1 MTATKDNQKV
11 VDLSQRQGIAG
22 GGDRLGDLLKLVRG
36 ISQKR
41 INGLVST
48 LFENVDD
55 ALFDLAERAGSN
67 AVQTEYFDG
76 MREVRKKRQLVER
89 VFQEQAAKN
98 FGEFAEGKLKP
109 VKPEAAPQT
118 SAGLSLVDDQEL
130 EESLAVSSM
139 VAKAE
144 NRLQRSLYQINQ
156 RLGVIIGGGKVEDAN
171 NPIGPAVL
179 GQAFRTAVRELQVN
193 VQVKLIIYKLFDR
206 YVMGGLDPLYEEV
219 NIELIRAG
227 VLPQIRHVL
236 PQGSRPMPPP
246 SGAHGATAWRARN
259 GGNAGFDDAGADVL
273 RRRRPPSCRPSSTT
287 PCATCSRAVMAR
299 ARSDYGAGAAWRRA

>member
-1 MTATKDNQKV
+1 MTAPKDTQKV
-11 VDLSQRQGIAG
+11 VDLSQRQGMPG
-22 GGDRLGDLLKLVRG
+22 GNDRLGDILKLVRG

-67 AVQTEYFDG
+67 AIQTEFFDG

-89 VFQEQAAKN
+89 LFQDQAAKN
-98 FGEFAEGKLKP
+98 FTEFAEGKLKA
-109 VKPEAAPQT
+109 VKPEAAPQ
-118 SAGLSLVDDQEL
+118 AGGLSLVDDQEL

-179 GQAFRTAVRELQVN
+179 GQAFRIAV
-193 VQVKLIIYKLFDR
+193 K
-206 YVMGGLDPLYEEV
+206 
-219 NIELIRAG
+219 
-227 VLPQIRHVL
+227 
-236 PQGSRPMPPP
+236 
-246 SGAHGATAWRARN
+246 
-259 GGNAGFDDAGADVL
+259 
-273 RRRRPPSCRPSSTT
+273 
-287 PCATCSRAVMAR
+287 
-299 ARSDYGAGAAWRRA
+299 

>member
-1 MTATKDNQKV
+1 MTAPKDTQKV
-11 VDLSQRQGIAG
+11 VELSQRQNMPG
-22 GGDRLGDLLKLVRG
+22 GNDRLGDILKLVRG

-67 AVQTEYFDG
+67 ALQTEFFDG

-89 VFQEQAAKN
+89 LFQDQAAKN
-98 FGEFAEGKLKP
+98 FTEFAEGKLKA
-109 VKPEAAPQT
+109 VKPEASPQA
-118 SAGLSLVDDQEL
+118 SGGLSLVDDQEL

-144 NRLQRSLYQINQ
+144 NRLQRSLYQTNQ
-156 RLGVIIGGGKVEDAN
+156 RLGVIIGGGKVEDSS

-206 YVMGGLDPLYEEV
+206 YVMAGLDPLYEEV
-219 NIELIRAG
+219 NVELIRAG

-246 SGAHGATAWRARN
+246 AGVHGQGGAPGMQGSMSTSPYYDTA
-259 GGNAGFDDAGADVL
+259 
-273 RRRRPPSCRPSSTT
+273 
-287 PCATCSRAVMAR
+287 
-299 ARSDYGAGAAWRRA
+299 AAE